1 MSVPRPHNVQ
11 NNINCNVSIMPY
23 LRPPKAS
30 SRGKKDHSHACRS
43 ELVYAIH
50 SNNCPLRECKN
61 FAISFAG
68 KRACRNNLSDQY
80 QQGFI
85 SSMWFT
91 NHVLPLSISIEY
103 DGNDHKHRTRQF
115 PDFSTRSSLAMIISP
130 ILEKQRFLFNFNC
143 FFDFI
148 CF

>member
-1 MSVPRPHNVQ
+1 MVPEVVLTLVLTHAAQNSFTRYTRTTAPAGNARILRYPSLESGLAEITSLINTSRVSSVV
-11 NNINCNVSIMPY
+11 CG
-23 LRPPKAS
+23 L
-30 SRGKKDHSHACRS
+30 G
-43 ELVYAIH
+43 
-50 SNNCPLRECKN
+50 
-61 FAISFAG
+61 
-68 KRACRNNLSDQY
+68 
-80 QQGFI
+80 
-85 SSMWFT
+85 
-91 NHVLPLSISIEY
+91 HVLPLSISIEY